1 MNQLDEKKQQFIV
14 LPKTS
19 YRHLYSLQ
27 NLHSDKLAKT
37 VNKVLKKEF
46 VLVK

>member
-1 MNQLDEKKQQFIV
+1 MNQENEKKQQFIV
-14 LPKTS
+14 LPKIG
-19 YRHLYSLQ
+19 YRHPYSLQ
-27 NLHSDKLAKT
+27 NLHSDKLIKT

>member
-1 MNQLDEKKQQFIV
+1 MDQVDKKKQQFVV
-14 LPKTS
+14 LPKTG

-27 NLHSDKLAKT
+27 NLHSDKLVKT

>member
-1 MNQLDEKKQQFIV
+1 MNQVEKKKHQFIV
-14 LPKTS
+14 LPKTG

-27 NLHSDKLAKT
+27 NLHSDKLVRT

>member
-1 MNQLDEKKQQFIV
+1 MNQTEKRKQQFIV
-14 LPKTS
+14 LPKIG

-27 NLHSDKLAKT
+27 NLQSDKLVKT
-37 VNKVLKKEF
+37 VNKVLKKEC